1 MFAGSS
7 PVSMPGPYCFTKE
20 KQHCIFPF
28 KYKGRTHHECI
39 NEDTGLSHWCA
50 TSEKFDGTPTDTK
63 WGVCVSSP
71 TCKFGPFIIPKGIN
85 TGNDYTLDLKIIPEV
100 ETSSFKKASKD
111 SKSKTDVD
119 TNKENGNQPKKI
131 PANEKKGTAEIEEV
145 KDKNEDK
152 KKESEG
158 SNKHS
163 LSGAKA
169 HKNDLANKKIK
180 KEETADKFV
189 SKEKISNKNNENNG
203 IPNKNSTNESLPQV
217 KESKRDSAT
226 KITPKE
232 KAMVKFLAK
241 DRTSQKKTFRK
252 KAETKVKGKKPTQ

>member
-111 SKSKTDVD
+111 SKSETNVD
-119 TNKENGNQPKKI
+119 TNKKNGNQPKK
-131 PANEKKGTAEIEEV
+131 
-145 KDKNEDK
+145 
-152 KKESEG
+152 
-158 SNKHS
+158 
-163 LSGAKA
+163 
-169 HKNDLANKKIK
+169 
-180 KEETADKFV
+180 
-189 SKEKISNKNNENNG
+189 
-203 IPNKNSTNESLPQV
+203 NSS
-217 KESKRDSAT
+217 
-226 KITPKE
+226 
-232 KAMVKFLAK
+232 
-241 DRTSQKKTFRK
+241 
-252 KAETKVKGKKPTQ
+252 